1 MQFEPQHVIC
11 SSTALQREILC
22 LPRRRREKCYQQ
34 VGLFAGQ
41 LQMGPTQV
49 QL

>member
-1 MQFEPQHVIC
+1 MRFEPQHVIC

-22 LPRRRREKCYQQ
+22 LPRRRREECYQQ
-34 VGLFAGQ
+34 VGLFDGQ